1 MLAIVRYI
9 ISPVTSTMV
18 ATKGA
23 DDVAGS
29 APNLRK
35 INGSIEPINDPHRT
49 IPTRDNDTVLATII
63 Q

>member
-1 MLAIVRYI
+1 M
-9 ISPVTSTMV
+9 SPVTSTIV

-29 APNLRK
+29 APNLRN
-35 INGSIEPINDPHRT
+35 INGSIDPINDPQRT
-49 IPTRDNDTVLATII
+49 IPTKDRDTVLATII